1 MFKNIKDPEVV
12 KKFNKIQNEILE
24 IGWIGVLKYY
34 HPDINLKHP
43 RPFDLFSL
51 YKEIFQNM
59 KKRAII
65 KANNELTVKYNEV
78 QSDILNRGILFF
90 KHGGQTLNGIDNCLY
105 LEIYDTM
112 KEVLMI
118 S

>member
-24 IGWIGVLKYY
+24 IGWIGVLRYY
-34 HPDINLKHP
+34 HPDINLQHP
-43 RPFDLFSL
+43 KPFDLFAL

-59 KKRAII
+59 KKRAIV
-65 KANNELTVKYNEV
+65 KSNNELTVKYNEI

-90 KHGGQTLNGIDNCLY
+90 KHGGHTKGGIDNLVY
-105 LEIYDTM
+105 IEICDTM
-112 KEVLMI
+112 REVLTI